1 MLSEVKKNQ
10 TSSGREEES
19 IVDRCLTTSVRKKQ
33 TRFRCRGVFSVVIN
47 HLSAHRSSSVPP
59 TFPAKKETWKEL
71 VKTSHEKNCISPD
84 VMVPEIEGN
93 ENR

>member
-1 MLSEVKKNQ
+1 MLSEVKNQ

-33 TRFRCRGVFSVVIN
+33 TRFRCRGVFSVTPSLVIN

-71 VKTSHEKNCISPD
+71 VKTSHEK
-84 VMVPEIEGN
+84 IELALT
-93 ENR
+93 